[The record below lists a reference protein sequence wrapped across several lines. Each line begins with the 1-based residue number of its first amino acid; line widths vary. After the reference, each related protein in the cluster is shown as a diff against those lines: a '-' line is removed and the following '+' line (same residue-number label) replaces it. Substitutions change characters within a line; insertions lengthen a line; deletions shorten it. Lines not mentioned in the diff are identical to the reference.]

1 MKKIILLILTLML
14 AIGRGAVGS
23 AAAGTNVWYDPA
35 FDFSTIKSIAV
46 YPVYAPAFQQT
57 STAVYD
63 APTATLQYWMGKTEF
78 NTRLTYIVEYH
89 FENKDTPVF
98 TENAVAAQTPVKYP
112 ALLEPFASEAERGE
126 ATHAATGADAY
137 LLCRVVGPY
146 EVQGKKSLGGPK
158 YNDNFYACCNYSLH
172 GADGRKILTMS
183 GLTGVMKMDA
193 SLANE
198 KNSKDIFESTGG
210 MFICDANDVAAGLAR
225 ALEQAKAGSE
235 AYRAAAGGKTVRVGE
250 IRINRPDTEAGGI
263 MAQSLATRIIEKAIG
278 TGFLHATTGDES
290 DYLIQVD
297 VTDYQTEL
305 NNVKMTFALKTKASM
320 KATIRLV
327 DARTGAVAATYQ
339 GESTGDC
346 ESDALGKLLKGFFS
360 GIKLPPQA

>member
-1 MKKIILLILTLML
+1 MKRIILLILTLML

-112 ALLEPFASEAERGE
+112 ALLEPLASEAERGE

-137 LLCRVVGPY
+137 LLCRVAGPY
-146 EVQGKKSLGGPK
+146 DLPGKDSFGANGCDF
-158 YNDNFYACCNYSLH
+158 NHYAWCNYSLH
-172 GADGRKILTMS
+172 GADGRKLLTMS
-183 GLTGVMKMDA
+183 GLTRVTKFDD
-193 SLANE
+193 SLAND
-198 KNSKDIFESTGG
+198 KKFKDVFAAIGG
-210 MFICDANDVAAGLAR
+210 MFISNAKDVAAGLAG
-225 ALEQAKAGSE
+225 ALEQARAGAAS
-235 AYRAAAGGKTVRVGE
+235 YRAAAGGKTVRVGE
-250 IRINRPDTEAGGI
+250 IRINRPDTEAGEI